1 MSASEKR
8 RVSVINWL
16 GTLILYAI
24 PGVNLIALIL
34 MASLSKA
41 QAKRA
46 FAIAGILLMIVTAL
60 LIVSAFLF
68 FPEQLLRF
76 AEWLRQKLRFR
87 RLEQT
92 CVSHGQIRRKVVF
105 RRIFVLAP
113 ENAGRQMP
121 GTAI

>member
-60 LIVSAFLF
+60 LIASAFLF

-76 AEWLRQKLRFR
+76 AEWLRP
-87 RLEQT
+87 EAA
-92 CVSHGQIRRKVVF
+92 VP
-105 RRIFVLAP
+105 AP
-113 ENAGRQMP
+113 
-121 GTAI
+121 